1 MNTGRSNRERMRLS
15 NTAAEVMRSSEYME
29 AQMAVQKHI
38 QLKLGDTAV
47 EATALEMAWRAKR
60 YAVSEAIHIQRSKQ
74 ESRYETDEDRNLKLI
89 QSMPYWLNAQY
100 KLDNHKSDMSRKEIK
115 ECKETVTRFNKI
127 IRTMINE
134 EQCSGMRETM
144 DSINEVM
151 LKLNYTRREIDYASQ
166 SFYAVIQGMRHEIA
180 AESALNWTPGVELA
194 EMTSTEDD
202 LNGGDIRV
210 HYVDDQGERFEFNI
224 DIKATKISAYKA
236 NERNHRPGYYA
247 IWSGFDDYDFC
258 GRVLPENKIIK
269 SKCSYYEEK
278 IKEIVAIERR
288 RKAQRTLRRVV

>member
-1 MNTGRSNRERMRLS
+1 MNIGRSGRERMRLS
-15 NTAAEVMRSSEYME
+15 ETADKIMRSPEYME
-29 AQMAVQKHI
+29 AQDHI
-38 QLKLGDTAV
+38 CSKLGATAV

-60 YAVSEAIHIQRSKQ
+60 YAVSKAIHIQRSERKSQ
-74 ESRYETDEDRNLKLI
+74 YETDEDRALKLI
-89 QSMPYWLNAQY
+89 QIMPYWLNDQY
-100 KLDNHKSDMSRKEIK
+100 KLDKHKSDMSREDIEK
-115 ECKETVTRFNKI
+115 CKTTVTIFNKI

-134 EQCSGMRETM
+134 EQCSGMKETM

-151 LKLNYTRREIDYASQ
+151 LKLNYTRREINYASQ

-180 AESALNWTPGVELA
+180 AESALNWTSGVELA
-194 EMTSTEDD
+194 DMTNIEDD
-202 LNGGDIRV
+202 LNGGDI
-210 HYVDDQGERFEFNI
+210 HITYVDDQGERFEFNI

-236 NERNHRPGYYA
+236 NERNYRPGYYA

-269 SKCSYYEEK
+269 SKCPYYEEK

-288 RKAQRTLRRVV
+288 RKAQRTLRGAV

>member
-15 NTAAEVMRSSEYME
+15 EVAAEVTRSSEYME
-29 AQMAVQKHI
+29 I
-38 QLKLGDTAV
+38 CSKLGG
-47 EATALEMAWRAKR
+47 TALKTVGAKR
-60 YAVSEAIHIQRSKQ
+60 HVVSKAIDIQRSKQ
-74 ESRYETDEDRNLKLI
+74 ESQYETDEDRTRKFLQI
-89 QSMPYWLNAQY
+89 MPHWLNAQY
-100 KLDNHKSDMSRKEIK
+100 KLDKHNSDMSREEIK
-115 ECKETVTRFNKI
+115 KCKETVTRFNKI
-127 IRTMINE
+127 IRTMIDE
-134 EQCSGMRETM
+134 EQCSSMKETM

-151 LKLNYTRREIDYASQ
+151 LMLNYTRSEIEYASQ

-194 EMTSTEDD
+194 EMTNIEDD
-202 LNGGDIRV
+202 LNGGDI
-210 HYVDDQGERFEFNI
+210 HIIYVDDQGERFEFNI
-224 DIKATKISAYKA
+224 DIKATKISADKA

-247 IWSGFDDYDFC
+247 IWSGFDYDDFC

-288 RKAQRTLRRVV
+288 RKAQRTLRRAV

>member
-1 MNTGRSNRERMRLS
+1 MRLS
-15 NTAAEVMRSSEYME
+15 DIATEVMRSPEYIE
-29 AQMAVQKHI
+29 AQDDMRS
-38 QLKLGDTAV
+38 KLG
-47 EATALEMAWRAKR
+47 ETALKMVWAKR
-60 YAVSEAIHIQRSKQ
+60 YAVSKAIHIHRSKQ
-74 ESRYETDEDRNLKLI
+74 ESLYETDEDRNLKLI
-89 QSMPYWLNAQY
+89 QIMPYWLDAQL
-100 KLDNHKSDMSRKEIK
+100 KLDGHKSCKSRKEKK
-115 ECKETVTRFNKI
+115 ECKETVTIFNKI

-134 EQCSGMRETM
+134 EQCSSMKEAM

-151 LKLNYTRREIDYASQ
+151 LKLNYTRPEINYARQ
-166 SFYAVIQGMRHEIA
+166 SFNAVIQGMRHEIA
-180 AESALNWTPGVELA
+180 AESALNWTSGVELA
-194 EMTSTEDD
+194 QMTNIEDD
-202 LNGGDIRV
+202 LNGGDIHV
-210 HYVDDQGERFEFNI
+210 DYVDDQGERFEFNI
-224 DIKATKISAYKA
+224 DIKATKISADKA

>member
-15 NTAAEVMRSSEYME
+15 DTATEVMRSPEYIE
-29 AQMAVQKHI
+29 AQDDMRS
-38 QLKLGDTAV
+38 KLG
-47 EATALEMAWRAKR
+47 ETALKMVWAKR
-60 YAVSEAIHIQRSKQ
+60 YAVSKAIHIHRSKQ
-74 ESRYETDEDRNLKLI
+74 ESLYETDEDRNLKLI
-89 QSMPYWLNAQY
+89 QIMPYWLDAQL
-100 KLDNHKSDMSRKEIK
+100 KLDGHKSCKSRKEKK
-115 ECKETVTRFNKI
+115 ECKETVTIFNKI

-134 EQCSGMRETM
+134 EQCSSMKETM

-151 LKLNYTRREIDYASQ
+151 LKLNYTRPEINYARQ
-166 SFYAVIQGMRHEIA
+166 SFNAVIQGMRHEIA

-194 EMTSTEDD
+194 DMTNIEDD
-202 LNGGDIRV
+202 LNGGDIHV
-210 HYVDDQGERFEFNI
+210 DYVDDQGERFEFNI
-224 DIKATKISAYKA
+224 DIKATKISADKA

>member
-15 NTAAEVMRSSEYME
+15 ETAAEVMRSSEYME
-29 AQMAVQKHI
+29 AQDHI
-38 QLKLGDTAV
+38 RSKIRQKLG
-47 EATALEMAWRAKR
+47 ETALEMVWAKR
-60 YAVSEAIHIQRSKQ
+60 FAVSEAIDIQRSKQ
-74 ESRYETDEDRNLKLI
+74 ESRYETDEDRTRKFL
-89 QSMPYWLNAQY
+89 QVMPHWLNAQY
-100 KLDNHKSDMSRKEIK
+100 KLNKHNSDMSHKEIK
-115 ECKETVTRFNKI
+115 KCKETVTIFNKI
-127 IRTMINE
+127 IRTMIDE
-134 EQCSGMRETM
+134 EQCSSMKEAM

-151 LKLNYTRREIDYASQ
+151 LMLNYTRSEIEYASQ

-236 NERNHRPGYYA
+236 KERNRRPGYYA
-247 IWSGFDDYDFC
+247 IWSGFDDDFC

-278 IKEIVAIERR
+278 IKEIVATERQR
-288 RKAQRTLRRVV
+288 RSKAQRTLRSAV

>member
-15 NTAAEVMRSSEYME
+15 ETAAEVMRSSEYME
-29 AQMAVQKHI
+29 I
-38 QLKLGDTAV
+38 CSKLGG
-47 EATALEMAWRAKR
+47 TALKMVGAKR
-60 YAVSEAIHIQRSKQ
+60 YVVSKAIDIQRSKQ
-74 ESRYETDEDRNLKLI
+74 ESQYETDEDRALKLI
-89 QSMPYWLNAQY
+89 QIMPYWLDAQV
-100 KLDNHKSDMSRKEIK
+100 KLNNHKSDMSREEIK

-127 IRTMINE
+127 IRTMIDE
-134 EQCSGMRETM
+134 EQCSSMKETM

-151 LKLNYTRREIDYASQ
+151 LMLNYTRSEIEYASQ

-194 EMTSTEDD
+194 EMTNIEDD

-224 DIKATKISAYKA
+224 DIKATKISANKA
-236 NERNHRPGYYA
+236 NERNRRPGYYA
-247 IWSGFDDYDFC
+247 ICSGFSDDDFC

-278 IKEIVAIERR
+278 IKEIVAIERCN
-288 RKAQRTLRRVV
+288 KAQRTPRRAV

>member
-15 NTAAEVMRSSEYME
+15 ETAAEVMRSSEYME
-29 AQMAVQKHI
+29 I
-38 QLKLGDTAV
+38 CSKLGG
-47 EATALEMAWRAKR
+47 TALKMVGAKR
-60 YAVSEAIHIQRSKQ
+60 YVVSKAIDIQRSKQ
-74 ESRYETDEDRNLKLI
+74 ESQYETDEDRALKLI
-89 QSMPYWLNAQY
+89 QIMPYWLDAQV
-100 KLDNHKSDMSRKEIK
+100 KLNNHKSDMSHKEIK
-115 ECKETVTRFNKI
+115 KCKETVTIFNKI
-127 IRTMINE
+127 IRTMIDE
-134 EQCSGMRETM
+134 EQCSSMKETM

-151 LKLNYTRREIDYASQ
+151 LMLNYTRSEIEYASQ

-194 EMTSTEDD
+194 EMTNIEDD

-224 DIKATKISAYKA
+224 DIKATKISTNKA
-236 NERNHRPGYYA
+236 NERNRRPGYYA
-247 IWSGFDDYDFC
+247 ICSGFSDDDFC

-278 IKEIVAIERR
+278 IKEIVAIERCN
-288 RKAQRTLRRVV
+288 KAQRTPRRAV

>member
-15 NTAAEVMRSSEYME
+15 DTATEVMRSPEYIE
-29 AQMAVQKHI
+29 AQDDMRS
-38 QLKLGDTAV
+38 KLG
-47 EATALEMAWRAKR
+47 ETALKMVWAKR
-60 YAVSEAIHIQRSKQ
+60 YAVSKAIHIHRSKQ
-74 ESRYETDEDRNLKLI
+74 ESLYETDEDRNLKLI
-89 QSMPYWLNAQY
+89 QVMPYWLDAQL
-100 KLDNHKSDMSRKEIK
+100 KLDGHKSCKSRKEKK
-115 ECKETVTRFNKI
+115 ECKETVTIFNKI

-134 EQCSGMRETM
+134 EQCSSMKETM

-151 LKLNYTRREIDYASQ
+151 LKLNYTRLEINYARQ
-166 SFYAVIQGMRHEIA
+166 SFNAVIQGMRHEIA

-194 EMTSTEDD
+194 DMTNIEDD
-202 LNGGDIRV
+202 LNGGDIHV
-210 HYVDDQGERFEFNI
+210 DYVDDQGERFEFNI
-224 DIKATKISAYKA
+224 DIKATKISADKA

-247 IWSGFDDYDFC
+247 IWSGFDYDDFC